1 MGKKG
6 EVMQSIQ
13 SKQDLC
19 RWLSQFS
26 HPDLIADW
34 AMSPSIVTITPN
46 QQVNVQLPFAAHS
59 LLTELSD
66 WIAKQQASGAVAPVT
81 FDIQVKPQALETR
94 VSSAVK
100 GVKNIIAVTS
110 GKGGVGKSTTAV
122 NLALAIAKSGGKVG
136 LLDADIYGPSVPL
149 MFGKTKAKPVV
160 RDNKWMQPIEAHGIA
175 THSIGYLVDEADA
188 AIWRGPMASKAL
200 AQLLNETEWPDLDY
214 LVIDMPPGTGDI
226 QLTLAQQIPVTGA
239 VIVTTP
245 QDLALADAR
254 KGAAMFAKVDVPVI
268 GLVENM
274 SYHICSH
281 CGEKEHIFGVGGA
294 QTLAAEFGL
303 SLLAQIPL
311 HIDMR
316 EDIDAGVPTVVARPN
331 SEHTERYLALA
342 QRVCASLFW
351 QGKAKPESIQIQWVN

>member
-19 RWLSQFS
+19 LWLSQFS

-34 AMSPSIVTITPN
+34 AMSPSVVTITPN
-46 QQVNVQLPFAAHS
+46 QQVTIQLPFAANTLIS
-59 LLTELSD
+59 ELSD
-66 WIAKQQASGAVAPVT
+66 WIAKQQASGAIAPVT

-94 VSSAVK
+94 VSAAVK

-122 NLALAIAKSGGKVG
+122 NLALAIAKSGAKVG

-149 MFGKTKAKPVV
+149 MLGKTKAKPEV
-160 RDNKWMQPIEAHGIA
+160 RENKWMQPIEAHGIA

-254 KGAAMFAKVDVPVI
+254 KGAAMFAKVEVPVI

-311 HIDMR
+311 HIEMR

-331 SEHTERYLALA
+331 SEHTQRYLELA
-342 QRVCASLFW
+342 QRVCASLYW
-351 QGKAKPESIQIQWVN
+351 QGKPKPENIQIQWVN